1 MVTQARLR
9 ENVALGLLV
18 LGLGLAG
25 WAGCHLVVVARENA
39 AIADPRN
46 LELDEDT
53 APELILA
60 KAQALDLGGDYREAL
75 RLYHTLRNDP
85 SPAFRQR
92 VHYNMGTIYL
102 REAAGLWNSHGV
114 LEYARVNALVTLA
127 KENLKEA
134 LRLKPDDQDARFN
147 LEYAFRITPPPKE
160 KEKAN
165 WQGTKSSVF
174 STLPGIPG
182 GGP

>member
-1 MVTQARLR
+1 MVMQAKLR
-9 ENVALGLLV
+9 ESAAWGLLA
-18 LGLGLAG
+18 LSLGLAG
-25 WAGCHLVVVARENA
+25 WSGYHLFVVARENA
-39 AIADPRN
+39 AIDDPRHIIP
-46 LELDEDT
+46 DEDT
-53 APELILA
+53 APEVILA
-60 KAQALDLGGDYREAL
+60 KAQTLDLGGDYQEAL
-75 RLYHTLRNDP
+75 RLYHTIRNDP

-102 REAAGLWNSHGV
+102 REAASLWNSRGV
-114 LEYARVNALVTLA
+114 LEYARVNALVALA

-134 LRLKPDDQDARFN
+134 LRLRPDDQDARFN

>member
-1 MVTQARLR
+1 MVTGVKLR
-9 ENVALGLLV
+9 EALASGLL
-18 LGLGLAG
+18 LLGLAVA
-25 WAGCHLVVVARENA
+25 AGSGYRLIVLARENA
-39 AIADPRN
+39 AIHDPRDVT
-46 LELDEDT
+46 LDEDT
-53 APELILA
+53 APEVVFA
-60 KAQALDLGGDYREAL
+60 KAQALDREGDYQEAL
-75 RLYHTLRNDP
+75 RLYHTIQNDP
-85 SPAFRQR
+85 VPAFRQR

-102 REAAGLWNSHGV
+102 REAAGLWNARGV
-114 LEYARVNALVTLA
+114 LEYARVHALVEMA

-134 LRLKPDDQDARFN
+134 LRLNPDDQDARFN

>member
-1 MVTQARLR
+1 MVITAKLR
-9 ENVALGLLV
+9 ETLAYGILV

-25 WAGCHLVVVARENA
+25 WSGYRLIVLARENA
-39 AIADPRN
+39 AIGDPRN
-46 LELDEDT
+46 VALDEDT
-53 APELILA
+53 APEVVLA
-60 KAQALDLGGDYREAL
+60 KAQALDRQGDYQEAL
-75 RLYHTLRNDP
+75 RLYHTIRSDP
-85 SPAFRQR
+85 SPTFRQR

-102 REAAGLWNSHGV
+102 REAASLWNARGV
-114 LEYARVNALVTLA
+114 LEYARVNALVAMA

-134 LRLKPDDQDARFN
+134 LRLNPDDEDARFN
-147 LEYAFRITPPPKE
+147 LEYAFRITPPPRE

-165 WQGTKSSVF
+165 WQGTKSSVY